1 MMFMGSSFCPHCG
14 SEAVQWQAGDGELT
28 CPACRVAM
36 LRGALG
42 QNTIHECGKCFGI
55 WLDTATFER
64 ICRDSE
70 QHAAVLGRAQDA
82 RAMNLGPVRYV
93 PCPQCHQLMNRV
105 NFARCSGVV
114 LDVCRR
120 HGIWFD
126 MQELHRIVQFIRAGG
141 LEVARD
147 RQRLEFEKERRQHEA
162 RGASWTST
170 SARAPDVDLLSLAVR
185 AAGGVLGKWLT

>member
-1 MMFMGSSFCPHCG
+1 
-14 SEAVQWQAGDGELT
+14 
-28 CPACRVAM
+28 
-36 LRGALG
+36 
-42 QNTIHECGKCFGI
+42 
-55 WLDTATFER
+55 
-64 ICRDSE
+64 
-70 QHAAVLGRAQDA
+70 
-82 RAMNLGPVRYV
+82 
-93 PCPQCHQLMNRV
+93 
-105 NFARCSGVV
+105 VV